1 MTALLEIN
9 DLTVRYGD
17 HAAVRGASLRVEQG
31 ETLGLVGE
39 SGSGKTT
46 MGLAALGMLPH
57 TAEVQGEVRF
67 EGRDLA
73 TVPPREMRRLRGE
86 RISAVLQNPSTA
98 LDPSYRIGNQVMEIF
113 RVHRKISRKEA
124 YREAVRVLR
133 EVGIAAPED
142 RMKSYPH
149 ELSGGM
155 NQRVAIAI
163 GLALNPALLIADEPT
178 SALDVTV
185 QAQILRL
192 LRVLIGEHAG
202 AVMLISHDLGVV
214 AQMCTRVAVMYDGEI
229 VEQAPVRELFA
240 APRHE
245 YTRRLLDA
253 LPGRP
258 RAGSETRAVEGRPA

>member
-1 MTALLEIN
+1 
-9 DLTVRYGD
+9 
-17 HAAVRGASLRVEQG
+17 
-31 ETLGLVGE
+31 
-39 SGSGKTT
+39 
-46 MGLAALGMLPH
+46 
-57 TAEVQGEVRF
+57 
-67 EGRDLA
+67 
-73 TVPPREMRRLRGE
+73 MRRLRGA
-86 RISAVLQNPSTA
+86 RISAVLQNPSTS
-98 LDPSYRIGNQVMEIF
+98 LDPSYTIGNQVMEIF
-113 RVHRKISRKEA
+113 RVHRKISRKAARAEA
-124 YREAVRVLR
+124 LRVLR
-133 EVGIAAPED
+133 EVGIAAPEE
-142 RMKSYPH
+142 RMKAYPH

-192 LRVLIGEHAG
+192 LRDLIAVHAG

-240 APRHE
+240 TPRHE

-253 LPGRP
+253 LPGRA
-258 RAGSETRAVEGRPA
+258 RSEAEAPAVEGRPA